1 MNLINKV
8 FKKLLIL
15 KNFHYKK
22 YKKYLMYI
30 QKLFEI

>member
-15 KNFHYKK
+15 KNFQYKK
-22 YKKYLMYI
+22 YKKYLKYI